1 MKTAF
6 GIILGVFIGFLILVL
21 IIGLLTYYYFIP
33 AVREFSTGDTSTDVP
48 VYSTSTTSAPATT
61 FVFTPEPSQTNVPLP
76 TQTPA
81 QTTISTP
88 TSPPI
93 PNDVEF
99 VLNIIEITGN
109 SLSPTISAEITNKG
123 SIDAQNTW
131 AKIEVFSRGKRIKIG
146 GEEFLRK
153 NLGTLEAGVPAAADV
168 TLSFSPID
176 APVLL
181 ASGARLDLTIVSD
194 QKTQNFSYN
203 YEP

>member
-1 MKTAF
+1 VKTTL
-6 GIILGVFIGFLILVL
+6 GIILGVLIGFLILVL

-33 AVREFSTGDTSTDVP
+33 AVRQFSTGDTSTEVP
-48 VYSTSTTSAPATT
+48 VYSTSTTSTPTT
-61 FVFTPEPSQTNVPLP
+61 SYVFTPEPSQTTGTPPASTTTKTTVTIPSE
-76 TQTPA
+76 TQ
-81 QTTISTP
+81 
-88 TSPPI
+88 I

-99 VLNIIEITGN
+99 VLNIIEISGN
-109 SLSPTISAEITNKG
+109 SLSPTISAEITNAG

-131 AKIEVFSRGKRIKIG
+131 AKIEVFSRGKRIKLG

-153 NLGTLEAGVPAAADV
+153 DLGTLEAGIPAAADV
-168 TLSFSPID
+168 TLSFSLSD
-176 APVLL
+176 ASVIL